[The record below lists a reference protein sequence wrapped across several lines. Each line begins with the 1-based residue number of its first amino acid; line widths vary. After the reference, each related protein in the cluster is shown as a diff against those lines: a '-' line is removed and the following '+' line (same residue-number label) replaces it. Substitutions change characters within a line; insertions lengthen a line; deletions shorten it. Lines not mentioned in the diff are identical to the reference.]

1 MKVSHIKDDDVDQG
15 EALYMFKMT
24 RNLLRKG
31 LEVQDVESYM
41 NAKRELIA
49 AERPRLKE
57 LYDGVKS
64 FSEETEQKQ
73 KAHDMLKRIF
83 GRKWLLPLP
92 FQRLPNSSN
101 EHYPVPYLRFLCY
114 LSCYWSIDP
123 SLSHATERK

>member
-83 GRKWLLPLP
+83 GRK
-92 FQRLPNSSN
+92 
-101 EHYPVPYLRFLCY
+101 
-114 LSCYWSIDP
+114 
-123 SLSHATERK
+123 